1 MIVSVSQYISVC
13 RNQTLNHGIITTAN
27 KTITLPIVNG
37 LKILLYISNEAINK
51 LKATKR
57 AIAVI
62 INSNIGNDKDLIFQ
76 G

>member
-1 MIVSVSQYISVC
+1 
-13 RNQTLNHGIITTAN
+13 
-27 KTITLPIVNG
+27 